1 MLLQRGFRPEVLRLC
16 DAVGAGEPDLLEVSG
31 NLPAYHVIVVGDQH
45 LVAVEVQI
53 VEPSV
58 LCLSQGTCALRVL
71 ELHTEAT
78 ELQVVVHDHE
88 VRGALLVALH
98 LALNSQSDGGL
109 ELAKSSRHLGM
120 WVEASY
126 VIDHLEVEIVF

>member
-1 MLLQRGFRPEVLRLC
+1 MLLQRGFRLEVVRLG
-16 DAVGAGEPDLLEVSG
+16 DAVGAGKPDLLEVSV
-31 NLPAYHVIVVGDQH
+31 NLPADHVIVVGDH
-45 LVAVEVQI
+45 DLVAVQVQI
-53 VEPSV
+53 VEPRI
-58 LCLSQGTCALRVL
+58 LGFCQGTCALGVL
-71 ELHTEAT
+71 ELHAEAT

-126 VIDHLEVEIVF
+126 VVDHLEVEIVF

>member
-1 MLLQRGFRPEVLRLC
+1 MLLQRGFRLEVLRLG
-16 DAVGAGEPDLLEVSG
+16 DAVGADKPDLLKVNV
-31 NLPAYHVIVVGDQH
+31 NLSDYYVIVVGDQD
-45 LVAVEVQI
+45 LVAVQVQI
-53 VEPSV
+53 AEPRI
-58 LCLSQGTCALRVL
+58 LGLSQGTSPLGVL

-98 LALNSQSDGGL
+98 LALDSQSDGGL
-109 ELAKSSRHLGM
+109 ELTKSSRHLGM

-126 VIDHLEVEIVF
+126 VIDNCEVEIVF